1 MVEGTW
7 GCLLEA
13 TRFISED
20 SARLD
25 CLVQVAYQANW
36 VYVFLVVMMLLSA
49 VGLPLPEEL
58 TLITVGFLAHIATHP
73 HLYPI
78 EGLNLQSIRPVD
90 PETTAVVAFFAVLV
104 SDFVI
109 FMLGRKA
116 GPKVFAWGPVA
127 RVVTPERRERISRW
141 TQKFGALA
149 VGLFRFTPGI
159 RFPGHLACGMVGI
172 PIWKFLTIDAVAVLI
187 SVPTQIYIFA
197 KYGREILSTFQ
208 NYKFIVLGCLVVI
221 GIVYF
226 YKKTRQGDST
236 QAA

>member
-7 GCLLEA
+7 SCLLET
-13 TRFISED
+13 TRFISQD
-20 SARLD
+20 SAQLD

-36 VYVFLVVMMLLSA
+36 VYFFLVAMMLLSA

-78 EGLNLQSIRPVD
+78 DATNLNPVD
-90 PETTAVVAFFAVLV
+90 PKTTAIVAFFAVFL
-104 SDFVI
+104 SDLLI
-109 FMLGRKA
+109 FTIGRKA

-127 RVVTPERRERISRW
+127 RVVNPKRREQIARW
-141 TQKFGALA
+141 TQKYGALA

-172 PIWKFLTIDAVAVLI
+172 PVWKFITIDAIAVLI
-187 SVPTQIYIFA
+187 SVPTQIFIFA

-208 NYKFIVLGCLVVI
+208 NYKFIVLGCLIVA
-221 GIVYF
+221 GLVYF
-226 YKKTRQGDST
+226 YKKFKQDEKS